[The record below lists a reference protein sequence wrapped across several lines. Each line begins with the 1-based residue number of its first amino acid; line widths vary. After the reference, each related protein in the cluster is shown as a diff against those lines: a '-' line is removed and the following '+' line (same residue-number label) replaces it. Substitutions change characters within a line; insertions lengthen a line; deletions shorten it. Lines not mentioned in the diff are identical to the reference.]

1 MIGIDIARIERFR
14 KLAASERFLER
25 AFDETERA
33 YLAKKHNDPSTVA
46 GFWAMKE
53 AAAKALGTGFTA
65 KTPWHAFQIRFRGG
79 APYIAAPVLMRVSV
93 SHDGDYAIAVAVRTG
108 TYPRT
113 RAKDTHKG
121 DYGKILLMGGSKGM
135 AGSITLATMAAL
147 RSGAGLTYTRV
158 PHGIFALTEERLLE
172 GIVLDAGGE
181 NFLVKDERFAFDDY
195 NVVAIGPGGGNAPE
209 TREAFTDALKRT
221 RTKLVVDASALDA
234 YRDHPTP
241 GAILTPHHGEFARLI
256 DVPIEDILN
265 DRTGSAKRAAKRF
278 GSVVVLKGY
287 PTIVTDG
294 TRTRAIRAGNPGM
307 ATAGS
312 GDILTGIIAARFAR
326 KGAFEAAV
334 EGVILHGRAGNL
346 AARSVGEE
354 SLIARDII
362 RMLPKAFQ
370 K

>member
-1 MIGIDIARIERFR
+1 MIGVDIARIERFR
-14 KLAASERFLER
+14 KLAASERFLTR
-25 AFDETERA
+25 AFDEVERA
-33 YLAKKHNDPSTVA
+33 YLAKKNNDPSTVA

-53 AAAKALGTGFTA
+53 AAAKAWGTGFTA
-65 KTPWHAFQIRFRGG
+65 KTPWKSFQIRFHNG

-108 TYPRT
+108 MYLRT

-121 DYGKILLMGGSKGM
+121 DYGKILFMGGSKGM

-147 RSGAGLTYTRV
+147 RSGAGLTYARV
-158 PHGIFALTEERLLE
+158 PHEIFALTEKRLLE
-172 GIVLDAGGE
+172 GIVLDASGE
-181 NFLVKDERFAFDDY
+181 DVLVKDERFSFDDY
-195 NVVAIGPGGGNAPE
+195 DVVAIGPGGGTAPE
-209 TREAFTDALKRT
+209 TREAFADALERT

-234 YRDHPTP
+234 YRDHPVT
-241 GAILTPHHGEFARLI
+241 GAILTPHHVEFARL
-256 DVPIEDILN
+256 VGMPLEDILK
-265 DRTGSAKRAAKRF
+265 DCTGYAKRAAEKF
-278 GSVVVLKGY
+278 ACVVVLKGY
-287 PTIVTDG
+287 STIVTDG
-294 TRTRAIRAGNPGM
+294 TRTRVIRAGNPGM

-312 GDILTGIIAARFAR
+312 GDVLTGIIAARFAQ
-326 KGAFEAAV
+326 KKAFEAAV

-346 AARSVGEE
+346 AAQKVGEE